1 MFESFV
7 VSELYKNFLHRGE
20 QPGLYFWRSSA
31 GHEVDVLVELGG
43 RRIPVE
49 IKSAQTVAS
58 DFFAGLSYW
67 RGLARDQSGRAALVY
82 GGDRYFRQG
91 GTVVYPWFAL

>member
-31 GHEVDVLVELGG
+31 GHEVDVLVELGS

-67 RGLARDQSGRAALVY
+67 RNLAADPGGRAALVY
-82 GGDRYFRQG
+82 GGGRHFRQG